1 MRKFVPF
8 VAVAVVLAA
17 APVQAQSCNIADQP
31 NCAVGTT
38 ASMTMPS
45 LLRLTLGSTTS
56 SLSAPAAV
64 TEFDTDGVV
73 KKESAGPSVTVRANR
88 GWAVTL
94 KADAAEFTPG
104 GGSTYAKPI
113 SDLEVSAD
121 NGATYTAISNASAF
135 SINNGSAT
143 ASTIFSQIKYRTRY
157 SVASDAPGTYSLGIT
172 YTLTAN

>member
-8 VAVAVVLAA
+8 VAVAALVAA
-17 APVQAQSCNIADQP
+17 APMQAQSCDIAGSG
-31 NCAVGTT
+31 NCTVGTT

-64 TEFDTDGVV
+64 SEFDADGVV
-73 KKESAGPSVTVRANR
+73 QKQSTGPSVTVRANR

-94 KADAAEFTPG
+94 QADAATFTAA
-104 GGSTYAKPI
+104 GGSSYAKPI
-113 SDLEVSAD
+113 SDLEVSKD
-121 NGATYTAISNASAF
+121 GGSSYSPISNSEAF
-135 SINNGSAT
+135 SITSGTAT
-143 ASTIFSQIKYRTRY
+143 ASSVFSNIRYRTRY